1 MCLPGTDL
9 EGIPTTTTT
18 GMALGHVDE
27 LSWSTDTDAIE
38 GAGTV
43 HNQGGPES
51 GIQDQILL
59 TIHGLK
65 ATLLSPQHLTSLKL
79 GCIFEIDL

>member
-1 MCLPGTDL
+1 
-9 EGIPTTTTT
+9 
-18 GMALGHVDE
+18 MALGHVDK

-65 ATLLSPQHLTSLKL
+65 AILLSLN
-79 GCIFEIDL
+79 I